1 MSAKFKIFLV
11 LTLSLFATAVVA
23 GVYII
28 KRWHFSTVSTTQE
41 QQQIRAKQIS
51 TQKIVTNPYRAK
63 YKSIPLTRLKSVLKG
78 TDPATLAVNAFD
90 PNYSKQ
96 LTRKVEVSYPQPDR
110 AMVTITQTNLAS
122 SKPKPIKYR
131 VELTSFGRSLFV
143 SSPQLWQIVW
153 AGSYEQC
160 LAGGTVPL
168 SNSNCR

>member
-11 LTLSLFATAVVA
+11 LTLSLFASAVVA

-28 KRWHFSTVSTTQE
+28 KQWHFSEVSTTEE
-41 QQQIRAKQIS
+41 QQQIRAKEIS
-51 TQKIVTNPYRAK
+51 SQSIDTNPYRAK

-96 LTRKVEVSYPQPDR
+96 LTRQVEVSYPQPDR
-110 AMVTITQTNLAS
+110 AMVTITQTNFAL

-143 SSPQLWQIVW
+143 SSPPLWQIVW
-153 AGSYEQC
+153 AGYYEQC
-160 LAGGTVPL
+160 FANGTTF